1 MDFDWNQITHF
12 RKVQV
17 VSIEFTEQGVYYNW
31 VQLKRSKGEVELINS
46 KDKLNADLISD
57 QIINSIPIL
66 IHVIGK
72 GVLNKVTEPNED
84 YLENVLMNA
93 DPDDFYINYLDLEEK
108 RYVSFTRK
116 TALNDALSALNEVN
130 DNILDIII
138 GPYHSLIDD
147 VRQNIRSTPIGSIDF
162 NNGIY
167 SFNSKEIN
175 QRPKFNGELLINSFW
190 AVTVGYTFL
199 KNQLSISVFDSKERK
214 KKISNYRDKRQFKL
228 IGIGAIIIFLI
239 ALIGNYFYQGHINS
253 INADLEAKI
262 MVYSDNLK
270 KIDQIDQEMLRKK
283 QLIANS
289 GIIRNN
295 YLSTTL
301 DQIGSSIPSTIQLEE
316 IQVYPL
322 EKKLKRNEKPEFH
335 RKSIKI
341 AGKTKSSE
349 NIDQWINE
357 LNQLDWVDN
366 VAILSFTT
374 NEDKNTSF
382 FELKIVE
389 R

>member
-1 MDFDWNQITHF
+1 MEFDWKQITHF

-17 VSIEFTEQGVYYNW
+17 VSIEFTEQGVIYNW
-31 VQLKRSKGEVELINS
+31 VQLKRSKGDVQLINS
-46 KDKLNADLISD
+46 KDKLNTELIKD
-57 QIINSIPIL
+57 QINNSVPIL

-72 GVLNKVTEPNED
+72 GVLNKITEPNED

-93 DPDDFYINYLDLEEK
+93 DPKDFYINYLDLEEK

-116 TALNDALSALNEVN
+116 TALNDALSALNDVN

-138 GPYHSLIDD
+138 GPYHTLIDV
-147 VRQNIRSTPIGSIDF
+147 VRQSTRSTPIGSIEF
-162 NNGIY
+162 NNGVY

-175 QRPKFNGELLINSFW
+175 QRPKFNGELLIHSFW
-190 AVTVGYTFL
+190 AVTIGYAFL

-214 KKISNYRDKRQFKL
+214 QKISNYRDKRQFKL

-295 YLSTTL
+295 YFSTTL

-322 EKKLKRNEKPEFH
+322 EKKLKRNEKPEFQ

-349 NIDQWINE
+349 NIDNWINK
-357 LNQLDWVDN
+357 LNQLEWVDN

>member
-1 MDFDWNQITHF
+1 MEFDWKQITHF

-17 VSIEFTEQGVYYNW
+17 VSIEFTEQGVIYNW
-31 VQLKRSKGEVELINS
+31 IQLKRSKGEVQLIDS
-46 KDKLNADLISD
+46 SDKLNAELIRD
-57 QIINSIPIL
+57 QINNSIPIL

-72 GVLNKVTEPNED
+72 GVLNKVTDPNED
-84 YLENVLMNA
+84 YIENVLMNA

-108 RYVSFTRK
+108 RYVSFARK
-116 TALNDALSALNEVN
+116 TAVNDALSPLNDIN

-138 GPYHSLIDD
+138 GPYHTLNDD
-147 VRQNIRSTPIGSIDF
+147 IRQNIRSTPIGSIEIK
-162 NNGIY
+162 NGIY
-167 SFNSKEIN
+167 SFNSEEIN
-175 QRPKFNGELLINSFW
+175 ERPKFNGELLINSFW
-190 AVTVGYTFL
+190 AVTVGYAFL
-199 KNQLSISVFDSKERK
+199 KNKLSISVFNSKERK
-214 KKISNYRDKRQFKL
+214 QKIYNYRDKRQFKL

-295 YLSTTL
+295 YFSTTL

-322 EKKLKRNEKPEFH
+322 EKKLKRNEKPEFK

-341 AGKTKSSE
+341 AGSTQSSE
-349 NIDQWINE
+349 YVDNWIE
-357 LNQLDWVDN
+357 KLNQLEWVDN

-374 NEDKNTSF
+374 NEDKNISF